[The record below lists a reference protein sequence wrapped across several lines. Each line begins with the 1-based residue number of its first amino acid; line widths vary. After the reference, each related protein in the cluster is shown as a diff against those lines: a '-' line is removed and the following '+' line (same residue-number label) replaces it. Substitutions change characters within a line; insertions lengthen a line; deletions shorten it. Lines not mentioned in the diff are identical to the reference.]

1 VFAKRGKIS
10 ATNPVLLTS
19 LRKQFGVQRKEKQ
32 VTEDREQTS
41 GEDREQNIDD
51 VEGHG
56 FVGQTTGQAG
66 AGQQITATD
75 DDDPDVEGH
84 TMIGANVEPSD
95 QVIGANTPEPSDQ
108 QTGG

>member
-1 VFAKRGKIS
+1 
-10 ATNPVLLTS
+10 
-19 LRKQFGVQRKEKQ
+19 VQRKEKQ

-56 FVGQTTGQAG
+56 FVGQTTGQQI
-66 AGQQITATD
+66 GQQTGQQVGATD

>member
-1 VFAKRGKIS
+1 M
-10 ATNPVLLTS
+10 
-19 LRKQFGVQRKEKQ
+19 
-32 VTEDREQTS
+32 TEDREQTS
-41 GEDREQNIDD
+41 GEDREQYGGDPEQNVDD

-56 FVGQTTGQAG
+56 FIGQTGAGQAG